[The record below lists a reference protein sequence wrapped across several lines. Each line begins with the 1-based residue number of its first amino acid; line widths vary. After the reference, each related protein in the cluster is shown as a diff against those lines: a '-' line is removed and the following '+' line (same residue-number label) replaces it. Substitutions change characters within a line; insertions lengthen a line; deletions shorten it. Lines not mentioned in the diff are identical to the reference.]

1 MPMYDEQVDQI
12 MNLESSLQHLAE
24 QFGPLQLKEALLRKE
39 LVPEMKPVRENPKVV
54 LLSEA
59 IEHYLVSDPFTNLV
73 KSSQKVYRYEL
84 NMFVSFCNEIKGQDP
99 NIFEVSTPTFL
110 KQYLAP
116 VKKENTRSKKS
127 AFLRSFLRETL
138 SHFYQQDINGLKK
151 TLKVKPDKN
160 RRNKPRAFEKIQLDE
175 LLTNVKL
182 GREAHRNFTILW
194 TFLGTGIRLNELCS
208 LQVGDVN
215 PSGNNKI
222 FVRGKG
228 NKEFKEPCNITDS
241 ALDVLCSYINFR
253 YSDLK
258 NSPSYKDLFVFSDD
272 KGISP
277 LHDSTVQ
284 KMITNL
290 IAEAKTIK
298 EEDKNNY
305 QLSVHSLRHSFALY
319 LLESGVNIYTIKE
332 LMRHK
337 WLSSTEIYLNL
348 FNDMLVSAINKHP
361 LGQLKISD
369 FFGSAVYG

>member
-1 MPMYDEQVDQI
+1 MPIYDDQVDHI
-12 MNLESSLQHLAE
+12 VSLETSLQQLAE
-24 QFGPLQLKEALLRKE
+24 QFGPLQLKEALYRQE
-39 LVPEMKPVRENPKVV
+39 LLPEMQPIPENPKV
-54 LLSEA
+54 LPLSEA
-59 IEHYLVSDPFTNLV
+59 VEHYLASDAFTDLAR
-73 KSSQKVYRYEL
+73 SSQEAYRYEI
-84 NMFVSFCNEIKGQDP
+84 NMFVSFCHKMKGQDP
-99 NIFEVSTPTFL
+99 NIKEVSTPTFL
-110 KQYLAP
+110 KEYLTP
-116 VKKENTRSKKS
+116 VKKKNTRSKKA

-138 SHFYQQDINGLKK
+138 DYFFQQGIEGLKN
-151 TLKVKPDKN
+151 TLEVTPDKK
-160 RRNKPRAFEKIQLDE
+160 RTEPRAFEKEQIDE

-194 TFLGTGIRLNELCS
+194 TFLGTGIRLNELCN
-208 LQVGDVN
+208 LQVGDIN
-215 PSGNNKI
+215 PSGKKI
-222 FVRGKG
+222 YVRGKG

-241 ALDVLCSYINFR
+241 ALDILCSYINFR

-258 NSPSYKDLFVFSDD
+258 KSPNYKDLFVFSDD

-290 IAEAKTIK
+290 IVEAKTIK
-298 EEDKNNY
+298 EDDKKNY
-305 QLSVHSLRHSFALY
+305 QFSVHSLRHSFALY

-337 WLSSTEIYLNL
+337 WLSSTEIYLQL
-348 FNDMLVSAINKHP
+348 FNKMLVEAINKHP